1 MKTICS
7 WRLTRKS
14 HKKPN
19 TRKLAI
25 LAEKAAVLAG
35 AGLEDKVL
43 SLSFVSPE
51 EMAEINEGF
60 VGHTGP
66 TDVICFDYRE
76 SDCDSGDIC
85 TDDGESDDGNA
96 SVDIIIC
103 PAVASNEAGKRGLPY
118 SREVILYIV
127 HGLLHAS
134 GEDDLVPAAKRRMRR
149 REKTVLSALEK
160 EFVFSDIFP

>member
-1 MKTICS
+1 M
-7 WRLTRKS
+7 R
-14 HKKPN
+14 N
-19 TRKLAI
+19 LAA

-43 SLSFVSPE
+43 SLSFVSPG

-60 VGHTGP
+60 VGHAGP

-76 SDCDSGDIC
+76 SACDSGGIC
-85 TDDGESDDGNA
+85 TSDEGEADDGNA

-103 PAVASNEAGKRGLPY
+103 PSVASDEAGKRDLPY